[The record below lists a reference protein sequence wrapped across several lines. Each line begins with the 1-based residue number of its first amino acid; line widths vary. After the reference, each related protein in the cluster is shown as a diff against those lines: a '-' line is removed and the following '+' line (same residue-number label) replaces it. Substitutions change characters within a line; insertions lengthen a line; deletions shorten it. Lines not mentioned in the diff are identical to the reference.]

1 MSLWTNFSS
10 PRLQAGPLIKQT
22 VKFYT
27 GCEVIKTL
35 SKCEKSCFKATPLI
49 IFYCLKVGKQT
60 ACQLENSSKS
70 ILVWSFVLLPVA
82 PLARKKRHHEE
93 K

>member
-10 PRLQAGPLIKQT
+10 PCLQAGPLSKQK

-27 GCEVIKTL
+27 GSEVIKTL

-70 ILVWSFVLLPVA
+70 ILFWSLPVA
-82 PLARKKRHHEE
+82 PLATKKRHHEE